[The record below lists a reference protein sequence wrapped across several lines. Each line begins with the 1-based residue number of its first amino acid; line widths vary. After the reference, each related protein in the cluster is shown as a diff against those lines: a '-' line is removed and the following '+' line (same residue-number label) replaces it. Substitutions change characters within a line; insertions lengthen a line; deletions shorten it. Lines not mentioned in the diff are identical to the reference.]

1 MMQRSILII
10 GDHIIWN
17 SLIGDYLAQHE
28 FSVISTHTSTREA
41 LSQIRRSAPGLVLID
56 NRRSTR
62 RAVRQVLLIKNEF
75 PKQKVVVLSSSQ
87 DPQDLLYLLKCD
99 TDGYLL
105 KNTTPEQLLEDIVA
119 VHGGEIRVS
128 QGLMHVLLTY
138 AKTDTIVY
146 RQDIDLL
153 TMREKEVLELLASG
167 KMNQEIAKD
176 LSISINTVKNHVK
189 SILSKLSLRSRNQ
202 AIAYWRKIGN

>member
-1 MMQRSILII
+1 MIHHSIIII
-10 GDHIIWN
+10 GDHTIWN
-17 SLIGDYLAQHE
+17 SLMGSYLAQHE

-41 LSQIRRSAPGLVLID
+41 LSQIRKGTPDIVLID

-75 PKQKVVVLSSSQ
+75 PKQKIVVLSSSQ
-87 DPQDLLYLLKCD
+87 DPQDLLYLLKCH

-105 KNTTPEQLLEDIVA
+105 KNTTPEQLVEDIFA
-119 VHGGEIRVS
+119 ICSGETRVS
-128 QGLMHVLLTY
+128 QGLMHVLLAY
-138 AKTDTIVY
+138 AKDETIVY
-146 RQDIDLL
+146 KQDIDLL

-189 SILSKLSLRSRNQ
+189 SILSKLSLQSRSQ
-202 AIAYWRKIGN
+202 AIAYWRKINN

>member
-1 MMQRSILII
+1 M
-10 GDHIIWN
+10 GN
-17 SLIGDYLAQHE
+17 YLAHHE
-28 FSVISTHTSTREA
+28 FSVISTHTSTQEA
-41 LSQIRRSAPGLVLID
+41 LLQIRKGAPDVVLID
-56 NRRSTR
+56 NRRFTR

-75 PKQKVVVLSSSQ
+75 PKQKVVVLSSSE
-87 DPQDLLYLLKCD
+87 DPQDLLYLLKCH

-105 KNTTPEQLLEDIVA
+105 KSTTPERLLEDIIA
-119 VHGGEIRVS
+119 VCGGETRVS
-128 QGLMHVLLTY
+128 QELMHVLLAY
-138 AKTDTIVY
+138 AKDDTTAY
-146 RQDIDLL
+146 KQDIDLL

-202 AIAYWRKIGN
+202 AIAYWRKLSN